1 MLCPKTSIAI
11 LDTPV
16 FANVYVWIKVTLT
29 PVRVE
34 ITQ

>member
-16 FANVYVWIKVTLT
+16 FANVYVWVAITLL
-29 PVRVE
+29 PVWVE
-34 ITQ
+34 IT

>member
-1 MLCPKTSIAI
+1 MLSPNASIAI

-16 FANVYVWIKVTLT
+16 FANVDVWVAVTLT
-29 PVRVE
+29 PVWVE